1 MRIAF
6 FYVPVWYVSYGSV
19 LLAVL
24 MLVRIVVGCTL
35 IIYIC
40 TGRRIFKKRAIL
52 RSFSRRSPT
61 EPVPVIENPF
71 TDVAAKTIHVQNDIH
86 IHVTTRPSNLGDYEP
101 TVESPT
107 FASVSRSSF
116 SSTNNL
122 SNTIE
127 LPMPALPTIRSSRA
141 DWTNSTTISAEDERP
156 DVTKSSYRATVSA
169 TNAVSD
175 LEAAMPSNSATQSL
189 PHVRRTVAMG
199 GNTGAWGYF
208 KVAFLMFAALFIV
221 WVPSTI
227 NRLQQFINKDSPVF
241 GLNLASALVLPLQ
254 GFWNAMIYISTTWPE
269 CKRAFAETLH
279 SPSSAKRY
287 PTTELDR
294 KSSLRTVSTNE
305 TQAFETNIPLSQML
319 KQTPPSH
326 IHSAMSSSETINV
339 SPMRHQN

>member
-1 MRIAF
+1 
-6 FYVPVWYVSYGSV
+6 
-19 LLAVL
+19 

-61 EPVPVIENPF
+61 EPVPVIKNPF
-71 TDVAAKTIHVQNDIH
+71 IDVAAKTIHVQNDIH
-86 IHVTTRPSNLGDYEP
+86 IHVTTRPSNLSAYGP

-107 FASVSRSSF
+107 FASVSRTSF

-122 SNTIE
+122 SNAIE
-127 LPMPALPTIRSSRA
+127 PPMPVLPTARSSRA
-141 DWTNSTTISAEDERP
+141 DWTNSTTILAENERP
-156 DVTKSSYRATVSA
+156 EVTKSSYRATVSA

-175 LEAAMPSNSATQSL
+175 LEAALPSASTTQSL
-189 PHVRRTVAMG
+189 PYVRRTVAME

-227 NRLQQFINKDSPVF
+227 NRLQQFINKDNPVF

-269 CKRAFAETLH
+269 CKRAFAEILH
-279 SPSSAKRY
+279 PSSSAKRY
-287 PTTELDR
+287 PTAELDR
-294 KSSLRTVSTNE
+294 KNSQRTVSTNE
-305 TQAFETNIPLSQML
+305 TQAFEADIPLSKML

-326 IHSAMSSSETINV
+326 LHSRMSSSETMNL
-339 SPMRHQN
+339 SPVHHQNR